1 MSRYTDPSL
10 LLEEILQSPVKAAGF
25 VLCLKKEENNI
36 HKLVKFLIKLQ
47 SLKTANYSHEKLE
60 NEIKDIYD
68 KYIRTDGKHPL
79 TLPEQMVNDFD
90 QKYLESKTFDIKV
103 FDKIEEYV
111 TEEIK
116 SNGLIY
122 LYIQDEY
129 YAKALS
135 IEEILK
141 LQGMYPEEVRKV
153 MFEELESQMQDK
165 KTQDKSNKIL

>member
-1 MSRYTDPSL
+1 M
-10 LLEEILQSPVKAAGF
+10 LEEILQSPVKAAGF
-25 VLCLKKEENNI
+25 VLCLKKEENNS
-36 HKLVKFLIKLQ
+36 HKLVKFLIRLQ
-47 SLKTANYSHEKLE
+47 YLKTSNLTHEKLE

-68 KYIRTDGKHPL
+68 KFIRIEGKHPIE
-79 TLPEQMVNDFD
+79 LPGQLISDFE
-90 QKYLESKTFDIKV
+90 QKYTESKTFDIKV

-111 TEEIK
+111 IEKIRQD
-116 SNGLIY
+116 GLIY

-165 KTQDKSNKIL
+165 KNQDKSNKL